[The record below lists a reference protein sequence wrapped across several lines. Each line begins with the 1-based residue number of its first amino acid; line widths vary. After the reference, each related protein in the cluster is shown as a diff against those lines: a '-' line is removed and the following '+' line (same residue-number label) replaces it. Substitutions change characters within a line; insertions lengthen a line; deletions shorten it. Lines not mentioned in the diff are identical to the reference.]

1 MKAMQLSSKYLV
13 SGAVVLIAIGVAALK
28 YWDYLS
34 NPWTRN
40 GQVRANVIQ
49 VATRVSGP
57 IVELPIRDNQFVR
70 AGDLLF
76 EIDPR
81 TYRAALDQALAQ
93 LDEIRDNLAALEKQ
107 VEAAEAAVEQSKSS
121 ISEAQSAVKAAEAQ
135 LEDATKTFERNK
147 RLVDEGTISRQA
159 FDDRRADYLVA
170 VANKDEADAA
180 LLRAESASLQA
191 EANLAQVQAT
201 LGAPGEE
208 NAQLRAARA
217 AVEEAQLNLEFT
229 EVKAS
234 VDGYVTNLQLR
245 LGSQA
250 VANQPA
256 LALVDSDSYWVD
268 AYFRETE
275 TGRFKNGDRAVVTLM
290 SYPDLPIEG
299 RVDSIS
305 WGIAKQ
311 DGSTGFNLL
320 PSVSPTFEWIR
331 LAQRVPVRIHLD
343 AIPDGVD
350 LRVGTTA
357 SVLVRTG
364 TAGSD
369 DTKPATAAPS
379 VLQ

>member
-1 MKAMQLSSKYLV
+1 MKAMPPNFKYLL
-13 SGAVVLIAIGVAALK
+13 SGAVVLVAIGAAALK
-28 YWDYLS
+28 YWDYLN

-57 IVELPIRDNQFVR
+57 IVSLPIKDNQFVR

-81 TYRAALDQALAQ
+81 TYRAALDQAMAQ
-93 LDEIRDNLAALEKQ
+93 LDETRDNLAALAKQ
-107 VEAAEAAVEQSKSS
+107 VEAAKAAVEQSKSS

-147 RLVDEGTISRQA
+147 RLVGEGTISRQD
-159 FDDRRADYLVA
+159 FDDRKADYLVA
-170 VANKDEADAA
+170 VANKDETDAA

-201 LGAPGEE
+201 LGASGEE

-275 TGRFKNGDRAVVTLM
+275 TERFGVGDRAVVTLM
-290 SYPDLPIEG
+290 GHPGRPVEG

-343 AIPDGVD
+343 AIPDGMD

-357 SVLVRTG
+357 SVLVMTG

-369 DTKPATAAPS
+369 ATRPATAAPS

>member
-1 MKAMQLSSKYLV
+1 MKTMHRPPKYLV
-13 SGAVVLIAIGVAALK
+13 SGAVILIAVGAAALK

-57 IVELPIRDNQFVR
+57 IVDLPIRDNQFVR

-76 EIDPR
+76 AIDPR
-81 TYRAALDQALAQ
+81 TYRVALDQAMAQ
-93 LDEIRDNLAALEKQ
+93 LDETRDNLTALEKQ
-107 VEAAEAAVEQSKSS
+107 VEAAKAAVQQSKSS
-121 ISEAQSAVKAAEAQ
+121 ISEAESAVKAAEAQ
-135 LEDATKTFERNK
+135 LADATATFERNK
-147 RLVDEGTISRQA
+147 KLVAEGTISRQA
-159 FDDRRADYLVA
+159 FDDRKADYLVA
-170 VANKDEADAA
+170 VAKKDEADAA
-180 LLRAESASLQA
+180 LLRAESAELQA

-201 LGAPGEE
+201 LGASGEE

-275 TGRFKNGDRAVVTLM
+275 TERFKSGDQAVVTLM
-290 SYPDLPIEG
+290 GNPDRPVVG

-311 DGSTGFNLL
+311 DGSTGYNLL

-331 LAQRVPVRIHLD
+331 LAQRVPVRVHFD
-343 AIPDGVD
+343 AIPDD
-350 LRVGTTA
+350 MNLRVGTTA
-357 SVLVRTG
+357 SVLVMTG

-369 DTKPATAAPS
+369 ATGPATAVPS
-379 VLQ
+379 ALQ

>member
-1 MKAMQLSSKYLV
+1 MHGQSKYLLT
-13 SGAVVLIAIGVAALK
+13 GVVALVAIAALVFK

-57 IVELPIRDNQFVR
+57 IVELPIRDNQFVK

-76 EIDPR
+76 EVDPR
-81 TYRAALDQALAQ
+81 TYRAALDQAMAQ
-93 LDEIRDNLAALEKQ
+93 LDETRDNLAALEKQ
-107 VEAAEAAVEQSKSS
+107 VEAAKAAVEQSKSS
-121 ISEAQSAVKAAEAQ
+121 ITEAQSAVKAAEAQ
-135 LEDATKTFERNK
+135 LEDATATFERNK
-147 RLVDEGTISRQA
+147 KLVADGTISRQS
-159 FDDRRADYLVA
+159 FDDRKADYLVA
-170 VANKDEADAA
+170 VAKKDEADAA
-180 LLRAESASLQA
+180 LLRAESARLQS
-191 EANLAQVQAT
+191 EANLAQTQAS
-201 LGAPGEE
+201 LGASGGE

-217 AVEEAQLNLEFT
+217 AVEQAQLSLEFT
-229 EVKAS
+229 QVKAS
-234 VDGYVTNLQLR
+234 VDGYVTNLQPR

-275 TGRFKNGDRAVVTLM
+275 VGRFRSGDRAVVTLM
-290 SYPDLPIEG
+290 SYPGLPIQG
-299 RVDSIS
+299 QVDSIG

-311 DGSTGFNLL
+311 DGSTGFDLL
-320 PSVSPTFEWIR
+320 PTVKPTFEWIR

-343 AIPDGVD
+343 SIPEGVD

-357 SVLVRTG
+357 SVVVMTG

-369 DTKPATAAPS
+369 RKRPATAAPGA
-379 VLQ
+379 LQ

>member
-1 MKAMQLSSKYLV
+1 MHLPSKILV
-13 SGAVVLIAIGVAALK
+13 SGAVVLIAAGAAALK

-57 IVELPIRDNQFVR
+57 IVGLPIRDNQFVR

-93 LDEIRDNLAALEKQ
+93 LDETRDNLAALEKE
-107 VEAAEAAVEQSKSS
+107 VEAAKAAVKQSKSS
-121 ISEAQSAVKAAEAQ
+121 ISEAQSAVKAAAAQ
-135 LEDATKTFERNK
+135 LEDATATFERNK
-147 RLVDEGTISRQA
+147 KLVAEGTVSRQV
-159 FDDRRADYLVA
+159 FDDRKADYLVA

-180 LLRAESASLQA
+180 LFRAESASLQA

-201 LGAPGEE
+201 LGASGEE
-208 NAQLRAARA
+208 NAQLRGARA
-217 AVEEAQLNLEFT
+217 AVEEARLNLEFT
-229 EVKAS
+229 QVKAS
-234 VDGYVTNLQLR
+234 VEGYVTNLQLR

-275 TGRFKNGDRAVVTLM
+275 TERFQSGDRAVVTLM
-290 SYPDLPIEG
+290 GYPGLPVEG

-343 AIPDGVD
+343 AIPDGMN

-357 SVLVRTG
+357 SVLVQTG

-369 DTKPATAAPS
+369 ATRPATAAPS
-379 VLQ
+379 LLQ